1 MVVPFFP
8 DEGSFR
14 GSYIYDQAVAINEIA
29 DLNLI
34 IIKYV
39 LIGKTKTYEFN
50 GIFIHQLRLFE
61 FPSFLFPGLFQ
72 SLNVLL
78 VKKLLTRVLGIE
90 LNKIRYIHGHV
101 AVLAGGIAVRLASE
115 IGAKSII
122 QHHGFDILG
131 YTNGCF
137 GLSSLRRLNKLWINK
152 IYIKILNEADLNIGV
167 SRKTLEKLNNID
179 GFGYSKEYVLYNG
192 VDKSKFYKKDG
203 FDKGK
208 SFNIGCIANF
218 WEIKDQLT
226 LIKAF
231 YGFLKN
237 NPNAE
242 AVLRLVGEGPTLESC
257 KEFVA
262 EKKLGHRVTFISS
275 IKHDDLLDF
284 YNELDLFIL
293 PSHYEAYGC
302 VYVEAFACGV
312 PFIGVKDQGI
322 EELLPEYLK
331 DDYLVAKSDFTQLA
345 VLIGKFHRREVVT
358 PALLKSIDIRELIA
372 DYLEYLYLELSD
384 D

>member
-1 MVVPFFP
+1 MIVPFFP

-14 GSYIYDQAVAINEIA
+14 GSYIYDQAVAINEIT

-39 LIGKTKTYEFN
+39 LVGKTKTYEFN
-50 GIFIHQLRLFE
+50 GIFVHQLRLFE

-78 VKKLLTRVLGIE
+78 VKKFLTRVLGIE
-90 LNKIRYIHGHV
+90 LKRIRYIHGHV
-101 AVLAGGIAVRLASE
+101 AVLAGGIAVRLSSQ

-122 QHHGFDILG
+122 QHHGYDILG

-137 GLSSLRRLNKLWINK
+137 GLSSLRRLNKFWIDK
-152 IYIKILNEADLNIGV
+152 IYIKILNAADLNVGV
-167 SRKTLEKLNNID
+167 SQKTLEKLNNIE

-192 VDKSKFYKKDG
+192 VDRRKFYKKDG
-203 FDKGK
+203 FEKRK
-208 SFNIGCIANF
+208 SFIIGCIANF
-218 WEIKDQLT
+218 WEIKDQIT
-226 LIKAF
+226 LIRAF
-231 YGFLKN
+231 YIFLKN
-237 NPNAE
+237 NPNTE
-242 AVLRLVGEGPTLESC
+242 AALRLVGEGPTLESC

-284 YNELDLFIL
+284 YNGLDLFIL
-293 PSHYEAYGC
+293 PSYYEAYGC
-302 VYVEAFACGV
+302 VYVEAFSCGV

-322 EELLPEYLK
+322 EELLPEYLR
-331 DDYLVAKSDFTQLA
+331 DDYLVAKSDIIKLA
-345 VLIGKFHRREVVT
+345 ELIGKFYRREVDT
-358 PALLKSIDIRELIA
+358 LTLSKPIDIRALIA
-372 DYLEYLYLELSD
+372 DYLEYLYLELGYD
-384 D
+384 